1 MYTRLTA
8 LLTFRIT
15 NKTALK
21 YKKTIQAII
30 NDDKDAPKN
39 KNLDEVVE
47 SILKISDE
55 YDVNP
60 IEVACIIK
68 KESHFVENRNGAHG
82 NGLMQV
88 TEIVTKDMFQRP
100 SVYHEKLSNFIEKY
114 RNSQELYAD
123 LKKNNE
129 TNIRTGVLLYHEKLK
144 EAKGDVKKSLEK
156 YNASSVK
163 ESYARKVY
171 SDIQKYQKLFG
182 QI

>member
-68 KESHFVENRNGAHG
+68 KRVAFC
-82 NGLMQV
+82 
-88 TEIVTKDMFQRP
+88 
-100 SVYHEKLSNFIEKY
+100 
-114 RNSQELYAD
+114 
-123 LKKNNE
+123 
-129 TNIRTGVLLYHEKLK
+129 
-144 EAKGDVKKSLEK
+144 
-156 YNASSVK
+156 
-163 ESYARKVY
+163 
-171 SDIQKYQKLFG
+171 
-182 QI
+182 